1 MKKEILTACSGVI
14 LAASLV
20 APQVQAS
27 GKSYVAKANGEGEF
41 CAKVEVRGPAGL
53 PTRKTKCRTISE
65 WEAAGYDVST
75 TPVVEFEGVAHV
87 D

>member
-14 LAASLV
+14 FAAALAA
-20 APQVQAS
+20 PQAQAD
-27 GKSYVAKANGEGEF
+27 GKSYVAKANDEGEF

-53 PTRKTKCRTISE
+53 PTRKTKCRTIAE

-75 TPVVEFEGVAHV
+75 TPVIEFEGVAHV